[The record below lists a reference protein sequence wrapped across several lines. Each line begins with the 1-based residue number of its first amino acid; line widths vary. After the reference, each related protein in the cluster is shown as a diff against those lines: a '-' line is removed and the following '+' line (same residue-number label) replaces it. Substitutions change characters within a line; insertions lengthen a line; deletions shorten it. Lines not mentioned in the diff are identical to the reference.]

1 VRVIRQAPVQVKEVT
16 AALIILLGQ
25 FMDVAA
31 GAAQAR
37 LVQMELLAAVVMEAQ
52 EQQIVYLDQALPMRV
67 AVVAVVKVERLAQ
80 AAQVVAAQAQG
91 LTQTLR
97 RELSTEAGVAG
108 EAVMLFLAVH
118 PAAQVEAALSSSKFL
133 TLVQQLSPVA

>member
-1 VRVIRQAPVQVKEVT
+1 MQVVILPDNQVT
-16 AALIILLGQ
+16 ILLLVG
-25 FMDVAA
+25 VV
-31 GAAQAR
+31 
-37 LVQMELLAAVVMEAQ
+37 LVQQDNLQQVRLPTVVMEAQ
-52 EQQIVYLDQALPMRV
+52 EQQIVYLDQALPMLV